1 MPTGNNKNKRT
12 SSGNTKNPG
21 SKNSKSDAG
30 LANSMPAV
38 PKARDRA
45 KEMDFKRRGDAE
57 SNEL

>member
-12 SSGNTKNPG
+12 NSGNTKT
-21 SKNSKSDAG
+21 SSTKNSKSDAG
-30 LANSMPAV
+30 LVNSMPTV

>member
-12 SSGNTKNPG
+12 TSSNTKNTG
-21 SKNSKSDAG
+21 NKNSKSNAG
-30 LANSMPAV
+30 LVNAMPPV

-45 KEMDFKRRGDAE
+45 KAIDFNRRGDAE